1 MKHHS
6 SRRGFLG
13 SGFAAALALALPAE
27 VCADP
32 RLQPKPSIAGRL
44 GVRRLG
50 SRQPGSPAA
59 RRLRASLQTQRLAD
73 HLIVISGEGSNVLAI
88 FGEHET
94 VLIGGGSPEQ
104 ARDLLRLIERETGRA
119 VVPTLINTHWHPAH
133 TGVNDRL
140 GKRGA
145 KIIAHENT
153 KLWMQADV
161 FVEWEGR
168 VHTPHPKSALPNVT
182 TYASGEIACGRERI
196 RYVHLPQA
204 HTDGDL
210 YTFLSEAN
218 VLVTGDLLHVGRYPV
233 IDYSTHGW
241 IGGYLDATEALLKV
255 ADSQTR
261 IVPGEGPVQTRAALE
276 AQLALCKAVKTRL
289 AESFRQGNSLEEF
302 IASTPTR
309 ELDASWGGDPVPFL
323 TMAYRSAMGHLYEL
337 IEGIV

>member
-1 MKHHS
+1 MKHHP
-6 SRRGFLG
+6 SRRCFLG

-27 VCADP
+27 VCSDA

-44 GVRRLG
+44 
-50 SRQPGSPAA
+50 GSPAA

-73 HLIVISGEGSNVLAI
+73 HLIVLSGEGSNVLAVL
-88 FGEHET
+88 GEGET
-94 VLIGGGSPEQ
+94 VLVGGGSPRQ
-104 ARDLLRLIERETGRA
+104 ARDLLRLIQRETGPA
-119 VVPTLINTHWHPAH
+119 VVPTLINTHWHPDH
-133 TGVNDRL
+133 TGLNERL
-140 GKRGA
+140 GKHGA

-168 VHTPHPKSALPNVT
+168 THTPHPKSALPNVT

-210 YTFLSEAN
+210 YTFLPDAN

-233 IDYSTHGW
+233 IDYCTHGW

-302 IASTPTR
+302 IASAPTR